1 MSLRKGIGPKW
12 RKEKETNIMAVSLHT
27 DEEIHRDIL
36 EELKWDTRV
45 QPNEVGVAVKN
56 GIVTLTGWVDS
67 YLKKLAAEDAA
78 HRVRGVK
85 AVVNDLEVHLPDSA
99 ERTDADLAEAVLN
112 ALKWDAD
119 IPASKLDVTVSQ
131 GWVTLK
137 GEVDYAFQKQAA
149 EQAIRHL
156 SGITG
161 VTNLIRIKSQ
171 VLPTD
176 LKASI
181 EKALIRNAE
190 TDAQHI
196 TVDVEGSKVILR
208 GTVHSYAERKAAE
221 KAAWS
226 APGITEV
233 ENKITISLT

>member
-1 MSLRKGIGPKW
+1 
-12 RKEKETNIMAVSLHT
+12 MAVSLHT
-27 DEEIHRDIL
+27 DEEIQQNVL
-36 EELKWDTRV
+36 SELRWDTRV
-45 QPNEVGVAVKN
+45 QPNEIGVAVKD

-85 AVVNDLEVHLPDSA
+85 AVVNDLEVHLPGSA
-99 ERTDADLAEAVLN
+99 ERTDADLAEAVLS

-119 IPASKLDVTVSQ
+119 IPASQIDVTVSR

-137 GEVDYAFQKQAA
+137 GEVDYAFQKQGA
-149 EQAIRHL
+149 ERAIRHL

-161 VTNLIRIKSQ
+161 VSNFIKVRSH

-181 EKALIRNAE
+181 EKALVRNAE

-208 GTVHSYAERKAAE
+208 GTVRSYAERKAAE
-221 KAAWS
+221 EAAWA
-226 APGITEV
+226 APGVTEV
-233 ENKITISLT
+233 ENKLIISLP

>member
-1 MSLRKGIGPKW
+1 
-12 RKEKETNIMAVSLHT
+12 MAVSLHT
-27 DEEIHRDIL
+27 DEEIQRDVL
-36 EELKWDTRV
+36 AELKWDTRV
-45 QPNEVGVAVKN
+45 QPNEIGVAVKN

-85 AVVNDLEVHLPDSA
+85 AVVNDLEVILPGSA

-119 IPASKLDVTVSQ
+119 IPADKIDVTVSQ

-137 GEVDYAFQKQAA
+137 GEVDYAFQKQGA

-161 VTNLIRIKSQ
+161 VSNFIKVKSQ

-208 GTVHSYAERKAAE
+208 GTVHSYTERKAAE